1 MTKYFFC
8 VGVVLCCFGISS
20 CGTMVPDLEEL
31 PWNSGDE
38 QLLIQAIV
46 ESINCHISNA
56 VIAFIDADASNKN
69 RNGGRIAAAWFD
81 QWGAQIA
88 LTLTIEEQTTIS
100 PNIVG
105 LPPSVPTNIFT
116 IGLTGSASADATR
129 TEKLNF
135 FYTVKELYNRGG
147 CEANIQPTKGS
158 PSILIQDDLKLQDW
172 LFDQL
177 LLSNN
182 QEVIYPVSSTNRSGQ
197 NVLSHEI
204 TFKVTTS
211 LGLTPA
217 WKLER
222 VTINQ
227 SGIFA
232 NTNRNRTSDLIIT
245 FGPLDPKQNN
255 QSLAPQAEAVHTIL
269 QQGLANG
276 TNVNNTNNNQIF
288 Q

>member
-1 MTKYFFC
+1 MAKYLSCALALLFS
-8 VGVVLCCFGISS
+8 LALAS
-20 CGTMVPDLEEL
+20 CGTVVPELEEL
-31 PWNSGDE
+31 PWNAGDE

-56 VIAFIDADASNKN
+56 VIAFINADTENKS
-69 RNGGRIAAAWFD
+69 RNGGRVAAAWFD

-100 PNIVG
+100 PNVVG
-105 LPPSVPTNIFT
+105 LPPGVPTSIFT
-116 IGLTGSASADATR
+116 IGLNGSGSADATR

-135 FYTVKELYNRGG
+135 FYTVKQLYERGG
-147 CEANIQPTKGS
+147 CEANIQPEQGS
-158 PSILIQDDLKLQDW
+158 SSILIQNDLKLQEW

-197 NVLSHEI
+197 NVLSHEV

-222 VTINQ
+222 ATINQ

-232 NTNRNRTSDLIIT
+232 NTNRARTSDLIVT

-276 TNVNNTNNNQIF
+276 TNNNRTSQ
-288 Q
+288 

>member
-1 MTKYFFC
+1 MAKYLSC
-8 VGVVLCCFGISS
+8 LAAVLCSFSAAG
-20 CGTMVPDLEEL
+20 CGTAVPDLEEL

-38 QLLIQAIV
+38 QLLVQAIV

-56 VIAFIDADASNKN
+56 VIAFIDADTSNKS

-100 PNIVG
+100 SNIVG

-116 IGLTGSASADATR
+116 IGLNGSASADATR

-135 FYTVKELYNRGG
+135 FYTVRDLYKRGG

-158 PSILIQDDLKLQDW
+158 PSILIQNDLKLQEW

-197 NVLSHEI
+197 NVLSHEV

-232 NTNRNRTSDLIIT
+232 NTNRNRTSDLIVT

-255 QSLAPQAEAVHTIL
+255 QSLAPQAEAVHIIL

-276 TNVNNTNNNQIF
+276 TNNNLILPPNR
-288 Q
+288 